1 MHILDRL
8 RSPDDLKQLEL
19 LELQELCEELRE
31 FIVDS
36 VSRTGG
42 HLAPNL
48 GTIELSVAIHYVF
61 NSPTDK
67 IIWDVGHQAYTHKIL
82 TSRKERFHTLRQ
94 YGGISGFPRREESP
108 YDAFNTGHSSTSISA
123 GLGIAVAKDF
133 KKELGKVVAVIGD
146 GAMTA
151 GLAFEG
157 LNNAGHLDKNL
168 IVILNDNEMSISP
181 NVGALS
187 AFLSHSL
194 TSKRYVK
201 FKKEMGNILKSM
213 RGIGENIITLVKKTE
228 ESFKSFFTPGMLF
241 EALQFDYV
249 GPIQGHRLDKLI
261 QSLEKV
267 SELEGPILMHVL
279 TTKGKGYE
287 PAECNPTQFHGVGC
301 FDVNSGKSAGKPKKS
316 PDYTAVF
323 GETIVKLAEKDE
335 RIFAITAAMPEG
347 TGLSLFAERIPERFY
362 DVGIAEQHAVTF
374 AAGLATEGLIPVV
387 SIYSTFMQRAYDQ
400 IIHDVCIP
408 RLHVV
413 FAMDRGGLVGQDGA
427 THQGAFDL
435 SFMRA
440 VPNMVVMAPADEEEL
455 RRMLLTAIQHDGPA
469 ALRYPRGAGEGL
481 DLGDEISP
489 MEIGRAKVLREPGEI
504 LIIAIGNRVYPSVR
518 AAEKAEELGVEV
530 GVVNARF
537 AKPLDRETILLAA
550 EKARSIITVEENAL
564 QGGFGSAVL
573 ELLSDR
579 GVFKPF
585 RRLGL
590 PDRFIEHGTQEELRR
605 LVGIDERGILETIM
619 EMSGKSDGE
628 IEGG

>member
-82 TSRKERFHTLRQ
+82 TSRRERFHTLRQ

-194 TSKRYVK
+194 TGKKYVK

-287 PAECNPTQFHGVGC
+287 PAECDPTQFHGVGC
-301 FDVNSGKSAGKPKKS
+301 FDVNSGKSSGKPKKS

-323 GETIVKLAEKDE
+323 SETIVKLAEKDE

-481 DLGDEISP
+481 DLGDDISP

-564 QGGFGSAVL
+564 QGGFGGAVL
-573 ELLSDR
+573 ELLSEQ
-579 GVFKPF
+579 GVCKPF

-605 LVGIDERGILETIM
+605 IVGIDERGILETIM
-619 EMSGKSDGE
+619 EMSEKSGGE

>member
-19 LELQELCEELRE
+19 SELQELCEELRE

-82 TSRKERFHTLRQ
+82 TSRRERFHTLRQ

-194 TSKRYVK
+194 TGKKYVK

-287 PAECNPTQFHGVGC
+287 PAECDPTQFHGVGC
-301 FDVNSGKSAGKPKKS
+301 FDVNSGKSSGKSKKS
-316 PDYTAVF
+316 PDYTSVF

-518 AAEKAEELGVEV
+518 AAEKAKELGVEV

-573 ELLSDR
+573 ELLSEQ

-605 LVGIDERGILETIM
+605 IVGIDERGILETIM

>member
-19 LELQELCEELRE
+19 SELQDLCGELRE

-36 VSRTGG
+36 VSKTGG

-48 GTIELSVAIHYVF
+48 GTIELAVAIHYVF

-67 IIWDVGHQAYTHKIL
+67 IIWDVGHQAYAHKIL
-82 TSRKERFHTLRQ
+82 TSRKDRFHTLRQ

-194 TSKRYVK
+194 TSKRYVR
-201 FKKEMGNILKSM
+201 FKKEMGNILKTM

-261 QSLEKV
+261 PSLQKV

-287 PAECNPTQFHGVGC
+287 PAECDPTRFHGVGC
-301 FDVNSGKSAGKPKKS
+301 FDVNSGKSSSKS
-316 PDYTAVF
+316 TKCKDYTSVF
-323 GETIVKLAEKDE
+323 GETITKLAEKDK

-400 IIHDVCIP
+400 VIHDVCIP
-408 RLHVV
+408 GLHVV

-427 THQGAFDL
+427 THQGGFDL
-435 SFMRA
+435 SFMRS
-440 VPNMVVMAPADEEEL
+440 VPNMVVMAPADEDEL
-455 RRMLLTAIQHDGPA
+455 RRMLLTAIRHNGPA
-469 ALRYPRGAGEGL
+469 SLRYPRGAGEGL
-481 DLGDEISP
+481 LLGDEISP
-489 MEIGRAKVLREPGEI
+489 VEIGRAKVLREPGEI

-518 AAEKAEELGVEV
+518 AAEKAEELGVRV

-537 AKPLDRETILLAA
+537 AKPLDRETILQAVD
-550 EKARSIITVEENAL
+550 KARSIITVEENAL

-573 ELLSDR
+573 ELLSDQ

-585 RRLGL
+585 KRLGL
-590 PDRFIEHGTQEELRR
+590 PDRFIEHGTPEEQRR
-605 LVGIDERGILETIM
+605 HVGIDEEGILKTIM
-619 EMSGKSDGE
+619 EMSGMPHGKT
-628 IEGG
+628 EGG

>member
-19 LELQELCEELRE
+19 SELQDLCGELRD

-36 VSRTGG
+36 VSKTGG

-48 GTIELSVAIHYVF
+48 GTIELAVAIHYVF

-67 IIWDVGHQAYTHKIL
+67 IIWDVGHQAYAHKIL
-82 TSRKERFHTLRQ
+82 TSRRAKFHTLRR

-133 KKELGKVVAVIGD
+133 KKEIGKVVAVIGD

-194 TSKRYVK
+194 TSKRYVR
-201 FKKEMGNILKSM
+201 FKKEMGNILKTM

-261 QSLEKV
+261 PSLEKV

-287 PAECNPTQFHGVGC
+287 PAECDPTRFHGVGC
-301 FDVNSGKSAGKPKKS
+301 FDVSSGKKSGKVKKC
-316 PDYTAVF
+316 PDYTSVF
-323 GETIVKLAEKDE
+323 GETITKLAEKDE

-347 TGLSLFAERIPERFY
+347 TGLSVFAERIPERFY

-400 IIHDVCIP
+400 VIHDVCIP
-408 RLHVV
+408 GLHVV

-435 SFMRA
+435 SFMRS
-440 VPNMVVMAPADEEEL
+440 VPNMVVMAPADEDEL

-469 ALRYPRGAGEGL
+469 SLRYPRGVGEGL
-481 DLGDEISP
+481 LLGDEIFP
-489 MEIGRAKVLREPGEI
+489 LEIGRAKVLREPGEI

-518 AAEKAEELGVEV
+518 AAEKAEELGVGV

-537 AKPLDRETILLAA
+537 AKPLDRETILQAVD
-550 EKARSIITVEENAL
+550 KARSIITVEENAL

-573 ELLSDR
+573 ELLSDQ
-579 GVFKPF
+579 GIFKPF

-590 PDRFIEHGTQEELRR
+590 PDRFIEHGTPEELRR
-605 LVGIDERGILETIM
+605 QVGIDEEGILKTIM
-619 EMSGKSDGE
+619 EMSGMPHGE
-628 IEGG
+628 TEGG